1 MCGIFGYLGERAREN
16 TIVGLKRLEYRG
28 YDSAG
33 IATLNNF
40 TRKFDVFKDKG
51 RVSNLEEIIDKSYP
65 CRIAIAHTRW
75 ATTGE
80 ANKANAHPHI
90 SEDGRFIIVHNGII
104 TNYEDIKKEYLSNVK
119 FKSETDTEVLV
130 DLIMKFHNDGLTV
143 LECIKKTMNII
154 KGNYAFLLIDSWNSE
169 VIFFAKKGSPLLLGR
184 CDKGYVLSSDTI
196 SFNDFAKEYVIVG
209 DEQFGALSS
218 EGFNIY
224 DKNGEEKLILPKEV
238 KKEEYDISM
247 GSFEYYMLKE
257 IYEEPK
263 VIDAII
269 DNYFNDD
276 EIIFDNNIIDTI
288 KNSSKITFVGNG
300 SSYNA
305 GCLGKCYF
313 ETISKKESNICY
325 GSELLYDDLNI
336 KDNECFIFLS
346 QSGETIDSI
355 NCIKKI
361 NKKAKCITITNF
373 NLSTMARLSDY
384 TIELYAGNEVA
395 VASTKTYVA
404 EAVILLALAY
414 KIANK
419 NGLKK
424 ELILLKDEIK
434 HILVRK
440 EEIKSFALE
449 LSSAKEMFI
458 IGKGL
463 DFYLTKEASLKF
475 REVPY
480 LNAISYPSG
489 ELKHGPL
496 ALIDEDTPVLAIVT
510 NEKTSHITRINLEE
524 AITRHALG
532 FVISSD
538 NVKKDNDRFIIK
550 YIGDILTPLALTTVI
565 QLLSYE
571 IGYARGNDI
580 DKPKNI
586 AKCVTVD

>member
-1 MCGIFGYLGERAREN
+1 
-16 TIVGLKRLEYRG
+16 
-28 YDSAG
+28 
-33 IATLNNF
+33 
-40 TRKFDVFKDKG
+40 
-51 RVSNLEEIIDKSYP
+51 
-65 CRIAIAHTRW
+65 
-75 ATTGE
+75 
-80 ANKANAHPHI
+80 
-90 SEDGRFIIVHNGII
+90 
-104 TNYEDIKKEYLSNVK
+104 
-119 FKSETDTEVLV
+119 
-130 DLIMKFHNDGLTV
+130 
-143 LECIKKTMNII
+143 
-154 KGNYAFLLIDSWNSE
+154 
-169 VIFFAKKGSPLLLGR
+169 
-184 CDKGYVLSSDTI
+184 
-196 SFNDFAKEYVIVG
+196 
-209 DEQFGALSS
+209 
-218 EGFNIY
+218 
-224 DKNGEEKLILPKEV
+224 
-238 KKEEYDISM
+238 
-247 GSFEYYMLKE
+247 
-257 IYEEPK
+257 
-263 VIDAII
+263 
-269 DNYFNDD
+269 
-276 EIIFDNNIIDTI
+276 
-288 KNSSKITFVGNG
+288 
-300 SSYNA
+300 
-305 GCLGKCYF
+305 
-313 ETISKKESNICY
+313 
-325 GSELLYDDLNI
+325 
-336 KDNECFIFLS
+336 
-346 QSGETIDSI
+346 
-355 NCIKKI
+355 
-361 NKKAKCITITNF
+361 
-373 NLSTMARLSDY
+373 MARLSDY

-419 NGLKK
+419 EGLKK